1 MRVIAIESLKNGKLR
16 SYSEGEYIG
25 DLIPDIK
32 PFNEIKM
39 MNPCILLDGGKYVW
53 GFQCWWS
60 NNIEWFNETYSEYI
74 KETEIIDIGENE
86 VLPLTD

>member
-16 SYSEGEYIG
+16 SYGEGEYIG

-32 PFNEIKM
+32 PFNEIKI
-39 MNPCILLDGGKYVW
+39 MNPCIRLDGGKYVW

-86 VLPLTD
+86 VLPLTS